1 MMLSLPYSTQDEI
14 EKNSPQAA
22 PTVEND
28 PIRLFDGGEANEE
41 GKEQVHLTFPS
52 GSTSLGTTSVLPSST
67 LPASSSSSLDSLPS
81 SGLAHLSSNSTSTDA
96 FTAASFGFSGP
107 VASGVLIDTSGYAS
121 DCNFSDLMPQHAM
134 KPLRFMATMEL
145 IKALRIVEKA
155 NDSPPNDLHPR
166 FFEKESWKEKEKCT
180 THISKDGAS
189 YHVSPSFAASRSAS
203 SLERSNNCEDTP
215 INCKQDSAQR
225 SEQKTPST
233 KGEKKCVEFR
243 DEERFPVNK
252 AVREGTLVMDASDPS
267 HESTGNN
274 SSLRSSREGAK
285 SSSSF
290 FSVDS
295 PPGIKRERDDDDES
309 NRVNS
314 KENKNRDETS
324 FSVSLSNAVMK
335 EETATKEENDDE
347 KSSIQPHTEP
357 RVSAT
362 TSSTFASV
370 PLLSLASIPPEG
382 GASKTVR
389 RRSHVGIKMPK
400 KTSRRRRTAPSSSA
414 ASLSTTPL
422 PVALSSTPAPS
433 SAAKSQEN
441 DASAHFA
448 LPNENTSGTISRT
461 PSLSK
466 FVKVFAHAPPSSSS
480 SPSRKEDFSTS
491 ILYRIIVPP
500 LLSLKELEKVHALPY
515 LGNLSLHNTASWNW
529 VPQNSRAYF
538 SVDCPPVEG
547 IMEHSL
553 ATASGTLMGAVL
565 LNARRTTL
573 AIHWGGGM
581 HHTKCGECS
590 GFCYVNDIVL
600 GITELLRAHERVL
613 YIDLDAH
620 HGDGVDEAFCQSN
633 RVFTLSLHKFGDG
646 FFPGTGHPRD
656 TGFGEGLHY
665 TMNLSL
671 WDGIN
676 DFFYVSI
683 FSAALKAIVANFH
696 PDAIVLQCGADSL
709 AGDRLGTFNL
719 SSWGHGTCVQRV
731 KETGLPLLVL
741 GGGGYTIRNVAKLW
755 AYETAILFSSNGD
768 ESGSS
773 SIVVPL
779 HTRIPVESMPLSG
792 WLFVDQPQLLVAA
805 DASHRVTAGWQVQR
819 GYRAVLDQIES
830 AMNKLRVVEEVRKKT
845 KVDGEKMK

>member
-1 MMLSLPYSTQDEI
+1 
-14 EKNSPQAA
+14 
-22 PTVEND
+22 
-28 PIRLFDGGEANEE
+28 
-41 GKEQVHLTFPS
+41 
-52 GSTSLGTTSVLPSST
+52 
-67 LPASSSSSLDSLPS
+67 
-81 SGLAHLSSNSTSTDA
+81 
-96 FTAASFGFSGP
+96 
-107 VASGVLIDTSGYAS
+107 
-121 DCNFSDLMPQHAM
+121 
-134 KPLRFMATMEL
+134 
-145 IKALRIVEKA
+145 
-155 NDSPPNDLHPR
+155 
-166 FFEKESWKEKEKCT
+166 
-180 THISKDGAS
+180 
-189 YHVSPSFAASRSAS
+189 
-203 SLERSNNCEDTP
+203 
-215 INCKQDSAQR
+215 
-225 SEQKTPST
+225 
-233 KGEKKCVEFR
+233 
-243 DEERFPVNK
+243 
-252 AVREGTLVMDASDPS
+252 
-267 HESTGNN
+267 
-274 SSLRSSREGAK
+274 
-285 SSSSF
+285 
-290 FSVDS
+290 
-295 PPGIKRERDDDDES
+295 
-309 NRVNS
+309 
-314 KENKNRDETS
+314 
-324 FSVSLSNAVMK
+324 
-335 EETATKEENDDE
+335 
-347 KSSIQPHTEP
+347 
-357 RVSAT
+357 
-362 TSSTFASV
+362 
-370 PLLSLASIPPEG
+370 
-382 GASKTVR
+382 
-389 RRSHVGIKMPK
+389 
-400 KTSRRRRTAPSSSA
+400 
-414 ASLSTTPL
+414 
-422 PVALSSTPAPS
+422 
-433 SAAKSQEN
+433 
-441 DASAHFA
+441 
-448 LPNENTSGTISRT
+448 
-461 PSLSK
+461 
-466 FVKVFAHAPPSSSS
+466 
-480 SPSRKEDFSTS
+480 
-491 ILYRIIVPP
+491 
-500 LLSLKELEKVHALPY
+500 
-515 LGNLSLHNTASWNW
+515 
-529 VPQNSRAYF
+529 
-538 SVDCPPVEG
+538 
-547 IMEHSL
+547 
-553 ATASGTLMGAVL
+553 
-565 LNARRTTL
+565 
-573 AIHWGGGM
+573 M